1 MTIERELATFVAEL
15 ELEDIPDT
23 VRDRGRLVITDTL
36 GAIIGGSRDTAIRG
50 LVQMYAERTTGS
62 VTVLGTEG
70 IETVPHLA
78 AFCNG
83 AAGTVLELDEGH
95 RFAGGHPAIHVLP
108 ALLAEAESEYG
119 NGSDFLTSFVAGY
132 ESAVRAAQAIT
143 PLQSG
148 YHPHGVWGP
157 VGGAAAVAH
166 HRGYDI
172 EQTHTAM
179 AIAANYA
186 QHTRFEA
193 ATQGATVR
201 NGYAGMSNL
210 ASVLAA
216 DQAESG
222 FTSLASG
229 IESHLGLAAEP
240 DFSDDKL
247 VENLGSVWEIERGY
261 FKMHAACRYTHAVLD
276 ATEPIR
282 DELTVGEV
290 EEITVKTYEA
300 AAQLD
305 GTKPENALQAKFSIP
320 FAIATALISDGTGPS
335 AFDDDAITPE
345 TKALAERVSV
355 VVDPEIDGRAPEQ
368 RGAKVEIE
376 TKAGMKENT
385 VVTARGG
392 EHKPFS
398 EEEIESKFRMLTE
411 PVIGTERA
419 ESLWKSARGLE
430 APRVLCTLA
439 QR

>member
-1 MTIERELATFVAEL
+1 MTTEHELATFVAEL
-15 ELEDIPDT
+15 ELEDIPTD

-36 GAIIGGSRDTAIRG
+36 GAIIGGSRDPAVRG
-50 LVQMYAERTTGS
+50 LVRMYAERTTGS

-95 RFAGGHPAIHVLP
+95 RFAAGHPAIHVLP

-132 ESAVRAAQAIT
+132 EAAVRTAQAAK

-210 ASVLAA
+210 ASLLAV
-216 DQAESG
+216 DQAEAG
-222 FTSLASG
+222 FTGLASG
-229 IESHLGLAAEP
+229 IEAHLSLAAANTF
-240 DFSDDKL
+240 DADKL
-247 VENLGSVWEIERGY
+247 TANLGSVWEIERGY
-261 FKMHAACRYTHAVLD
+261 FKVHAACRYTHAVLD
-276 ATEPIR
+276 ALESLR
-282 DELTVGEV
+282 EDLAVDEIEQ
-290 EEITVKTYEA
+290 ITVRTYEA

-305 GTKPENALQAKFSIP
+305 GTRPENALEAKFSIP
-320 FAIATALISDGTGPS
+320 FAVATALVTGETGPT

-355 VVDPEIDGRAPEQ
+355 IVNDEIAARAPEQ
-368 RGAKVEIE
+368 RGANVEIE
-376 TKAGMKENT
+376 TTTQSREKSVK
-385 VVTARGG
+385 TARGG
-392 EHKPFS
+392 EYQPFS
-398 EEEIESKFRMLTE
+398 EKEIEVKFRQLTE
-411 PVIGTERA
+411 PVIGTDRA
-419 ESLWKSARGLE
+419 ESLWTSARALE